1 MLLCYY
7 VPFVMCKYFML
18 VRLSYVVDVDS
29 LNGFNLIETVM
40 KNTID

>member
-1 MLLCYY
+1 
-7 VPFVMCKYFML
+7 ML
-18 VRLSYVVDVDS
+18 VIGSLSYVVDVDS